1 MRARRRT
8 DRAQTAALQ
17 VNTQSDAFPRL
28 IISLL
33 LLFTVYFMIFFLA
46 GCATT
51 QDLPPHPPK
60 YVYQEEKAP
69 QSSVNSLWHDTASL
83 YEDRKARRLND
94 LVTIKVVETIT
105 ASGKASTTTGRN
117 SSSSYELT
125 DLFGMN
131 RDFNIQNLP
140 FIKDFYKGK
149 NAAGLPAPFTPS
161 ASGKSTSAFDGSGD
175 TSREGKLIG
184 TITAKV
190 VEVMPN
196 GTLVLESRK
205 DTTINKEKQ
214 TLVLRGMIRP
224 DDILPDNSI
233 LSSYVAD
240 AQIFYVGQ
248 GVIQE
253 KQTPGWLTRILDQAW
268 PF

>member
-1 MRARRRT
+1 MKKIAVSDNPESAVMEKKMR
-8 DRAQTAALQ
+8 Q
-17 VNTQSDAFPRL
+17 DAFPRL
-28 IISLL
+28 VISLL
-33 LLFTVYFMIFFLA
+33 LLITVYYMLFFLT

-60 YVYQEEKAP
+60 YVYREEKVA

-94 LVTIKVVETIT
+94 LVTINVVENIT
-105 ASGKASTTTGRN
+105 ASGKANTKTSRD
-117 SSSSYELT
+117 SSSDYAMT

-131 RDFNIQNLP
+131 KDFNIQNLP
-140 FIKDFYKGK
+140 FIKDLYKGN
-149 NAAGLPAPFTPS
+149 NAAGVPSPFTPT
-161 ASGKSTSAFDGSGD
+161 ASGTAKSNFDGKGD

-224 DDILPDNSI
+224 DDIQPDNTI

-248 GVIQE
+248 GVLQE
-253 KQTPGWLTRILDQAW
+253 KQSPGWFSRIMDQVW

>member
-1 MRARRRT
+1 MKKREIAKSA
-8 DRAQTAALQ
+8 DSAVLQ
-17 VNTQSDAFPRL
+17 EKMHKDAFPRL
-28 IISLL
+28 IVSLL
-33 LLFTVYFMIFFLA
+33 LLITIYYMVFFLT

-60 YVYQEEKAP
+60 YVYREEKVA

-94 LVTIKVVETIT
+94 LVTIKVVENIT
-105 ASGKASTTTGRN
+105 ASGKATTKASRD
-117 SSSSYELT
+117 SSSDYALT

-131 RDFNIQNLP
+131 KDFNIQNLP
-140 FIKDFYKGK
+140 LLKDFYKGK
-149 NAAGLPAPFTPS
+149 TAAFTPS
-161 ASGKSTSAFDGSGD
+161 VSGTATSAFDGKGD
-175 TSREGKLIG
+175 TTREGKLIG

-224 DDILPDNSI
+224 DDIQPDNTI

-240 AQIFYVGQ
+240 AEIFYVGQ
-248 GVIQE
+248 GVLQE
-253 KQTPGWLTRILDQAW
+253 KQNPGWLVRIMDQVW

>member
-1 MRARRRT
+1 MRRRVS
-8 DRAQTAALQ
+8 AKSAESAVLQ
-17 VNTQSDAFPRL
+17 ETMHKDPFPRL

-33 LLFTVYFMIFFLA
+33 LLIAVYSTVFFLT

-60 YVYQEEKAP
+60 YVYREEKVAQP
-69 QSSVNSLWHDTASL
+69 SANSLWHDTASL

-105 ASGKASTTTGRN
+105 ASEKASTKATRE
-117 SSSSYELT
+117 SSSDYAVT

-131 RDFNIQNLP
+131 RDFNIQKLP
-140 FIKDFYKGK
+140 LIKDFYKGSG
-149 NAAGLPAPFTPS
+149 AAFTPS
-161 ASGKSTSAFDGSGD
+161 ASGTAKSDFDGKGD
-175 TSREGKLIG
+175 TSREGKLLG

-205 DTTINKEKQ
+205 DTTINREKQ

-224 DDILPDNSI
+224 DDILPDNTI

-240 AQIFYVGQ
+240 AEIFYVGQ

-253 KQTPGWLTRILDQAW
+253 KQSPGWLSRIMDQVW

>member
-1 MRARRRT
+1 MKKLALADNRE
-8 DRAQTAALQ
+8 TAVLQ
-17 VNTQSDAFPRL
+17 KKQKDAFPRL

-33 LLFTVYFMIFFLA
+33 LLITVYYMVFFLT

-51 QDLPPHPPK
+51 HDLPPHPPK
-60 YVYQEEKAP
+60 YIYKDEKVQ

-94 LVTIKVVETIT
+94 LVTIKVVETVT
-105 ASGKASTTTGRN
+105 ASGKVSTTATRD
-117 SSSSYELT
+117 SSSGYELT

-131 RDFNIQNLP
+131 KDFNIQNLP

-149 NAAGLPAPFTPS
+149 NAAGSPAPFTPS
-161 ASGKSTSAFDGSGD
+161 ASGKSTSSFDGSGD

-224 DDILPDNSI
+224 DDILPDNTI

-240 AQIFYVGQ
+240 AQIYYVGQ
-248 GVIQE
+248 GVLQE
-253 KQTPGWLTRILDQAW
+253 KQSPGWLSRIMDQVW

>member
-1 MRARRRT
+1 MIRERRT
-8 DRAQTAALQ
+8 HSADADVLPLKMKK
-17 VNTQSDAFPRL
+17 DAFPRL
-28 IISLL
+28 ITSLL
-33 LLFTVYFMIFFLA
+33 LLITIYYMVFFLT
-46 GCATT
+46 GCATV
-51 QDLPPHPPK
+51 QDLPPHSPK
-60 YVYQEEKAP
+60 YVYKEEKTP
-69 QSSVNSLWHDTASL
+69 QSSTNSLWHDTASL

-105 ASGKASTTTGRN
+105 ASGKASTSTTRD
-117 SSSSYELT
+117 SSSAYEVT

-131 RDFNIQNLP
+131 KDLNIQNIPL
-140 FIKDFYKGK
+140 IKEFYKNGGK
-149 NAAGLPAPFTPS
+149 FTPS
-161 ASGKSTSAFDGSGD
+161 LAGKSASDFAGKGD

-224 DDILPDNSI
+224 DDILSDNTI

-253 KQTPGWLTRILDQAW
+253 KQNPGWLTRILDQAW

>member
-1 MRARRRT
+1 MKKREMANSA
-8 DRAQTAALQ
+8 DSAALQ
-17 VNTQSDAFPRL
+17 EKMHKDAFPRL

-33 LLFTVYFMIFFLA
+33 LLITAYYMLFFLT

-51 QDLPPHPPK
+51 PDLPPHPPK
-60 YVYQEEKAP
+60 YVYREEKVA

-94 LVTIKVVETIT
+94 LVTINVVENIT
-105 ASGKASTTTGRN
+105 ASGKATTKTSRD
-117 SSSSYELT
+117 SSSGFAMT

-131 RDFNIQNLP
+131 KDFNIQNLP
-140 FIKDFYKGK
+140 LIKDFYKG
-149 NAAGLPAPFTPS
+149 NSAAGPQLPFTPS
-161 ASGKSTSAFDGSGD
+161 LSGTATSAFDGKGD

-248 GVIQE
+248 GVLQE
-253 KQTPGWLTRILDQAW
+253 KQSPGWLTRIMDQVW

>member
-1 MRARRRT
+1 MKKLALA
-8 DRAQTAALQ
+8 DNSETAAQ
-17 VNTQSDAFPRL
+17 EKKMQRDAFPRL
-28 IISLL
+28 VISLL
-33 LLFTVYFMIFFLA
+33 LLITVYYMVFFLT
-46 GCATT
+46 GCATIP
-51 QDLPPHPPK
+51 DLPPHPPK
-60 YVYQEEKAP
+60 HVYREEKVA

-94 LVTIKVVETIT
+94 LVTINVVENIT
-105 ASGKASTTTGRN
+105 ASGKANTKTSRD
-117 SSSSYELT
+117 SSSGFAIT

-131 RDFNIQNLP
+131 KDFNIQNLP
-140 FIKDFYKGK
+140 LIKDFYKG
-149 NAAGLPAPFTPS
+149 NTAAGPQLPFTPTL
-161 ASGKSTSAFDGSGD
+161 SGTATSAFDGKGD

-224 DDILPDNSI
+224 DDILPDNTI

-248 GVIQE
+248 GVLME
-253 KQTPGWLTRILDQAW
+253 KQSPGWLSRIMDQVW

>member
-1 MRARRRT
+1 M
-8 DRAQTAALQ
+8 TAKDKRHYIRWM
-17 VNTQSDAFPRL
+17 VSP
-28 IISLL
+28 IIHYSLL
-33 LLFTVYFMIFFLA
+33 ITVFLFT

-51 QDLPPHPPK
+51 HDLPPHPPK
-60 YVYQEEKAP
+60 YVFREEKVA

-94 LVTIKVVETIT
+94 LVTINVVENIT
-105 ASGKASTTTGRN
+105 ASGKANTKTSRD
-117 SSSSYELT
+117 SSSGFEIK
-125 DLFGMN
+125 DFFGMN

-140 FIKDFYKGK
+140 FIKDFYKGN
-149 NAAGLPAPFTPS
+149 NAAGAQLPFTPS
-161 ASGKSTSAFDGSGD
+161 LSGTAKSAFDGKGD

-205 DTTINKEKQ
+205 DTTINREKQ

-224 DDILPDNSI
+224 DDIQPDNTI

-248 GVIQE
+248 GVLME
-253 KQTPGWLTRILDQAW
+253 KQSPGWLSRIMDQVW

>member
-1 MRARRRT
+1 MKKSAIADNT
-8 DRAQTAALQ
+8 ETVVLQ
-17 VNTQSDAFPRL
+17 KKMQKDAFPRL
-28 IISLL
+28 VISLL
-33 LLFTVYFMIFFLA
+33 LLITVYYMVFFLT

-51 QDLPPHPPK
+51 QDLPPYPPK
-60 YVYQEEKAP
+60 YVYREEKVA

-94 LVTIKVVETIT
+94 LVTIKVVENVT
-105 ASGKASTTTGRN
+105 ASGTASTKASRG
-117 SSSSYELT
+117 SSSDYAVT

-131 RDFNIQNLP
+131 KDLHLQDVQI
-140 FIKDFYKGK
+140 IKDLYKGK
-149 NAAGLPAPFTPS
+149 GAVFSPTLSGNAT
-161 ASGKSTSAFDGSGD
+161 STFDGKGD
-175 TSREGKLIG
+175 TSREGKLLG

-214 TLVLRGMIRP
+214 TLMLRGMIRP
-224 DDILPDNSI
+224 DDILPDNTI

-248 GVIQE
+248 GVLQE
-253 KQTPGWLTRILDQAW
+253 KQAPGWLSRIMDQAW